1 MRSPTPSP
9 ASSRTRM
16 PPLAALRA
24 FEAAARLGSVRRA
37 AEELHVTP
45 GAVTQQIKALEEDL
59 GVTLVRKANNALEL
73 TEAGLRGKDHLQTA
87 FRLLQQGVERMR
99 NRASPRRLRLTV
111 EPAFAAN
118 WLIARLPRYRALE
131 GALDVLLDP
140 TKSVV
145 DMAAGEADI
154 GVRFGRGHY
163 PGLQAIDLFADEI
176 MPVCSPDYLA
186 RHPLKKPGDLLQH
199 HLLRLDWSS
208 REGMWPDWDAWLEAA
223 GVSVGAGAL
232 DPAADGRPR
241 SSNYPDT
248 TLLLRAALD
257 GQGVALGQTS
267 LVKDLIASKQLV
279 VPIAQRLK
287 TGFGYYLVYAYGADE
302 RPEVRLF
309 RDWIVA
315 EARRE

>member
-1 MRSPTPSP
+1 
-9 ASSRTRM
+9 M

-99 NRASPRRLRLTV
+99 NRSSPRRLRLTI

-145 DMAAGEADI
+145 DMMAGEADI

-176 MPVCSPDYLA
+176 MPVCSPEYLA
-186 RHPLKKPGDLLQH
+186 RHPLKKPSDLLQH

-223 GVSVGAGAL
+223 GVSVGTGAL
-232 DPAADGRPR
+232 DTAADPGGAGGRLR

-267 LVKDLIASKQLV
+267 LVKDLIANKQLV
-279 VPIAQRLK
+279 APIAQRLK

>member
-1 MRSPTPSP
+1 MP
-9 ASSRTRM
+9 A
-16 PPLAALRA
+16 LAALRA

-45 GAVTQQIKALEEDL
+45 GAITQQIKALEEDL

-87 FRLLQQGVERMR
+87 FRLMQQAVERMR
-99 NRASPRRLRLTV
+99 NRASARRLRLTV

-118 WLIARLPRYRALE
+118 WLISRLPRYRALE

-154 GVRFGRGHY
+154 GIRFGRGAY
-163 PGLQAIDLFADEI
+163 PGLEAIDLFEDEI

-186 RHPLKKPGDLLQH
+186 RHPLKKPADLLLH

-208 REGMWPDWDAWLEAA
+208 REGLWPDWDAWLEAA
-223 GVSVGAGAL
+223 GVTVPGAG
-232 DPAADGRPR
+232 PDGETRPR

-248 TLLLRAALD
+248 NLLLRAALD

-279 VPIAQRLK
+279 VPIARRLK
-287 TGFGYYLVYAYGADE
+287 TGFGYYLVYAYGADQ

-315 EARRE
+315 EAKRE

>member
-1 MRSPTPSP
+1 
-9 ASSRTRM
+9 M

-99 NRASPRRLRLTV
+99 NRTSPRRLRLTV

-118 WLIARLPRYRALE
+118 WLISRLPRYRALE

-154 GVRFGRGHY
+154 GIRFGRGHY
-163 PGLQAIDLFADEI
+163 PGLEAIDLFQDEI

-186 RHPLKKPGDLLQH
+186 QHPLKKPSDLLHH

-208 REGMWPDWDAWLEAA
+208 REGLWPDWDAWFKAA
-223 GVSVGAGAL
+223 GVV
-232 DPAADGRPR
+232 DPALVDAG
-241 SSNYPDT
+241 T
-248 TLLLRAALD
+248 TDVGGEAQPHSTNFPETNLLLRAALD

-279 VPIAQRLK
+279 APIARRLK

-302 RPEVRLF
+302 RPEIRVF

-315 EARRE
+315 EAKRE

>member
-1 MRSPTPSP
+1 MRSPTPSAP
-9 ASSRTRM
+9 PRTRM

-59 GVTLVRKANNALEL
+59 GVILVRKANNALEL

-99 NRASPRRLRLTV
+99 NRSSPRRLRLTI

-145 DMAAGEADI
+145 DMVAGEADI

-163 PGLQAIDLFADEI
+163 PGLQAIDLFEDEI
-176 MPVCSPDYLA
+176 MPVCSPDYLLH
-186 RHPLKKPGDLLQH
+186 HPLKKPSDLLQH

-223 GVSVGAGAL
+223 GVSVGAAGE
-232 DPAADGRPR
+232 PSADGRAL

-248 TLLLRAALD
+248 NLLLRAALD

-267 LVKDLIASKQLV
+267 LVKDLIANKQLV
-279 VPIAQRLK
+279 VPIPQRLK